1 MAAAAI
7 LKIQKIAIS
16 PQRNDQNLAQICV
29 CALQTPSA
37 NNISQIWISKMAAAA
52 ILKFEELQYFR
63 NKKTILTKFGTVMRL
78 AHSDTVS
85 Q

>member
-16 PQRNDQNLAQICV
+16 PQQNDR
-29 CALQTPSA
+29 
-37 NNISQIWISKMAAAA
+37 
-52 ILKFEELQYFR
+52 F
-63 NKKTILTKFGTVMRL
+63 LTKFGTVMRL
-78 AHSDTVS
+78 GPPETVS